1 MNPIYP
7 LRDRMVSRVQRERR
21 QGHKG
26 LVVWMTGLSGSG
38 KSTLALALER
48 RLFDEHC
55 QGILLDGDNLR
66 NGISS
71 GLGFHEEDRL
81 ENVRRVAETA
91 RLFLDAGW
99 VAICSLISP
108 SRSMRDLARSI
119 VGNEDFL
126 EVFVDAPVEVCASRD
141 VKGLYRM
148 ANEGAL
154 SGFTGLDAP
163 YEPPSHPDL
172 HLPTAELSPEDC
184 LDLLH
189 QEVVRRIGP
198 SPSLQDNKA
207 PC

>member
-7 LRDRMVSRVQRERR
+7 LRDPMVSRVQRENR

-38 KSTLALALER
+38 KSTLALALEKK
-48 RLFDEHC
+48 LFYEHC

-66 NGISS
+66 NGISR
-71 GLGFHEEDRL
+71 GLGFREEDRL

-148 ANEGAL
+148 AKEGAL

-163 YEPPSHPDL
+163 YEPPGHPDL
-172 HLPTAELSPEDC
+172 HLPTSELSPEEC
-184 LDLLH
+184 LDLLY

-198 SPSLQDNKA
+198 SPSLQDKNA
-207 PC
+207 SC